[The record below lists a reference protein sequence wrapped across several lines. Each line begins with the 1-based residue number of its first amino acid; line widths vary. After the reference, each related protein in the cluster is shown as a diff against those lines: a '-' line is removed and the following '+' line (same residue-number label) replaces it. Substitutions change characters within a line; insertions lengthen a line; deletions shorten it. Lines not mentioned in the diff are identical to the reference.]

1 MYSDPMPG
9 ENYENAAER
18 EKARAERE
26 AIANGENFNP
36 NLSSEAAEGFSNLE
50 SEVPFAGDAPDGAD
64 IAMAAAE
71 LTVENPA
78 AVAAGVAATEG
89 INLVSD
95 LAMEG
100 MDGQSYGDME
110 EQSQKHDSGNAIE
123 QKFDEQWDQ
132 GKTPDLDDIQESV
145 ERDYIDGAIE
155 QSATNPDAAADL
167 ADAERNA
174 GDQPDDE
181 EQPASDQPH
190 DIAEAAA
197 AQAISAAAL
206 SEELADDIKAGDEE
220 AIARMDEVT
229 QRAAEATEAA
239 DKVAYA
245 TANNTDSDIETRM
258 ATDVA
263 AQAQEKATEAIE
275 TVEAAKA
282 EYDSMSDEEKEETKV
297 AAEAAEQ
304 NGTTVE
310 EEKAKIEEEEEEDD
324 FKPDLSHGIFG

>member
-36 NLSSEAAEGFSNLE
+36 NLSEEAAEGFANLE
-50 SEVPFAGDAPDGAD
+50 SEVPFAGDAPASTD

-78 AVAAGVAATEG
+78 TVAAGVATAEG

-95 LAMEG
+95 LAMESVE
-100 MDGQSYGDME
+100 GQSYDDME
-110 EQSQKHDSGNAIE
+110 EQNQKHDSDNAIG

-155 QSATNPDAAADL
+155 QSVANPDAAADL
-167 ADAERNA
+167 AEAERDA
-174 GDQPDDE
+174 SDHPDNE
-181 EQPASDQPH
+181 EQPAGDQPH

-206 SEELADDIKAGDEE
+206 SEELAEDIKTGDED
-220 AIARMDEVT
+220 AIARMSEVT
-229 QRAAEATEAA
+229 QRAAEATETAS
-239 DKVAYA
+239 KVAYA
-245 TANNTDSDIETRM
+245 TANNSENDIEARM

-263 AQAQEKATEAIE
+263 AQAQEKAMEAIDTIE
-275 TVEAAKA
+275 TAKA
-282 EYDSMSDEEKEETKV
+282 EYDSMSEEEKEETKI
-297 AAEAAEQ
+297 AAEAAKQ

-324 FKPDLSHGIFG
+324 FKPDLSRGIFG